1 MAGEACQPFGAG
13 QRLRSRLPFSVG
25 PLKRA
30 VESSWCSHQH
40 SVGKCMHPKKN
51 NMTVLEIRYKCVSIP
66 KENANLVA
74 TLPAQ
79 QSERLR
85 SARGSS
91 GQWKS
96 VGPTESHSPASDAL
110 HVPKQSSPQP
120 PLGLTQSQESFLG
133 VRVSFQLLHV
143 HQKLHIPWVAICKR
157 KGPRNGST
165 HGGDLGSVFDNSLQT
180 FRKLEWIE
188 KLDRAQ
194 PQICK
199 SDRARP

>member
-120 PLGLTQSQESFLG
+120 PTS
-133 VRVSFQLLHV
+133 H
-143 HQKLHIPWVAICKR
+143 
-157 KGPRNGST
+157 GSHT
-165 HGGDLGSVFDNSLQT
+165 KP
-180 FRKLEWIE
+180 RKLPGRPR
-188 KLDRAQ
+188 KL
-194 PQICK
+194 
-199 SDRARP
+199 STSARPPKTPHPVGRHLQAQRTTQWLDPWWGLGFGVWQIPSNI